1 MCEFAEGGWLRLQAV
16 VDAAMP
22 THVLSC
28 CTCTTAVI
36 DGTAGN
42 RFHCALQN
50 MARCG
55 GNDSA
60 PKQPRFSLLDG
71 SYHANG
77 TDGDAHDKEDGNSKA
92 STALAK
98 RAQQALQLSGELL

>member
-1 MCEFAEGGWLRLQAV
+1 ME
-16 VDAAMP
+16 
-22 THVLSC
+22 
-28 CTCTTAVI
+28 
-36 DGTAGN
+36 TAGN
-42 RFHCALQN
+42 RVQSTLQN

-77 TDGDAHDKEDGNSKA
+77 TDGDSHEEEGGNGEA

-98 RAQQALQLSGELL
+98 RAEQALQLSGRPL